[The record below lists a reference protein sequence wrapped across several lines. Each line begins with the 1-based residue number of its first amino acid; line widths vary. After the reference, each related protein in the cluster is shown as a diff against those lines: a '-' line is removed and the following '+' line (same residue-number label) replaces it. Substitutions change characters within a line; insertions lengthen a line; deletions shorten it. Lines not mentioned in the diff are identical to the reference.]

1 MTSQIIPVQ
10 SLPTKMTDHFRAFKM
25 DFASSRS
32 FWSRSF
38 WWESFSSFLFFRRR
52 SFQQSFCWKQNF
64 PPPIIFSRSFWWKL
78 FSSRAPIIFRRSFSM
93 QVLYFSTAC
102 FGTQFRLDIN
112 TNSFHAFA
120 KHIKQSLL
128 ALYPTH
134 YILAAFVVQT
144 KLVNCLCWVY
154 ACVRKCV
161 AGVYYM

>member
-1 MTSQIIPVQ
+1 
-10 SLPTKMTDHFRAFKM
+10 MTDHFRAFKM

-134 YILAAFVVQT
+134 YILAAFVVPNQVGE
-144 KLVNCLCWVY
+144 LVY
-154 ACVRKCV
+154 AFVGKCV